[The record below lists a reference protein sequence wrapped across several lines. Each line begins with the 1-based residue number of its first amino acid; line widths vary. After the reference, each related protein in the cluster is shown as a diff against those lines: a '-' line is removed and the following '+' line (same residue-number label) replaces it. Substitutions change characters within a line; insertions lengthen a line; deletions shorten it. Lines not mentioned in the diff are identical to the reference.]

1 MLLPF
6 SWGMFIFFMHS
17 IPGYDLVYNDPW
29 RLLSLDKLAHM
40 ALFSAFVVMLIV
52 AFRKQVTFRTLRT
65 SARLWAVGIAMVYGS
80 SLEFFQGQYFM
91 MRTTDPLDMAA
102 NTIGAVIGLL
112 AFRIIY
118 GPGHFSR

>member
-1 MLLPF
+1 
-6 SWGMFIFFMHS
+6 MHS